1 MMLKHFKKAVS
12 LFLAVCLILSF
23 GAIAGAEGFDR
34 ARSQLEGL
42 GLMQGY
48 EDGTFGENDALTRAQ
63 MAAIVA
69 RILQVEGLN
78 VGSKSFSD
86 VSEDHWA
93 YGVIT
98 ILSDMDI
105 LNGMGDGTFMPD
117 KDVNCFEALKM
128 IVTVLGYEQF
138 AQELG
143 GYPSGYSIQAGKMG
157 LLKGVSAEEGTITRG
172 DVATI
177 LYNAL
182 SVKPLGGYFMQ
193 NYSAATYTLYDI
205 LTENKELVRFTGILT
220 ETANA
225 SLTATEPAL
234 KDGYVMVGGTR
245 LKTKTAMDAYLGYE
259 LIVYAQVD
267 GDGKPVEIKNFMVTA
282 NTTITEADAE
292 NVTWSGDTA
301 TVEDADGKEDEVDVI
316 GGVPTLYN
324 GRLTSVPAGSRDIF
338 YGSYTFID
346 NNGDSVADVLR
357 IDEAQSFIVDKV
369 NAEKLTVYFKNNAT
383 LNGKR
388 AVVLDDSIDEKTV
401 TILDAEGN
409 TVPVSDIESGD
420 GIAIFVSSDSNFVK
434 AVISK
439 ESVSGKITATST
451 QGIWIDDVE
460 YQVAKKP
467 DGSDNF
473 TAKIG
478 ENATYALDCF
488 GKVIGSSDV
497 VVGNYQYA
505 YAIDA
510 GRIGGID
517 KTLFLQTISGTEP
530 RKEVTISGD
539 TEKVTYYFQ
548 NETVKVYECA
558 ESLIYHNKSEE
569 VIDPENP
576 VIIRGTRVKSI
587 DLDLTQLSRCIIA
600 FRTNADGKIVELHT
614 YDISRSVSL
623 RREHTLNARAMTFGG
638 EGLLRGYAT
647 DENTKF
653 ICIPSSNDAEISEY
667 YVQVGIADASTQ
679 NLVDGTIFFPNLD
692 YTDPNAEPVDVLL
705 IQSDMVPPV
714 PSSTDD
720 ICIVGSVNKAIG
732 TTSDDAGAM
741 VYEIE
746 LLNGT
751 NLVKI
756 ATTSSGEAYN
766 VAATLRKGDLIRYI
780 KDGFGRISGI
790 KKIYSVQG
798 LENNFNNN
806 IYTETGEPGMYG
818 YIYDVIT
825 DSYDSEM
832 NDYIDK
838 LYLSFEE
845 DGGDRETPS
854 MQRAPKLNGPPVYHY
869 DRSSGWITPGSLE
882 DVTASAYAGE
892 EASKAFILL
901 DSGKVTAIVII
912 ED

>member
-12 LFLAVCLILSF
+12 LLLTVCLILSF
-23 GAIAGAEGFDR
+23 GAIAGAEGIDR
-34 ARSQLEGL
+34 TRSQLEGL

-78 VGSKSFSD
+78 VGPKGFSD

-98 ILSDMDI
+98 TLSGMDI

-138 AQELG
+138 AKELG
-143 GYPSGYSIQAGKMG
+143 GYPSGYAIQAGKMG

-182 SVKPLGGYFMQ
+182 SIKPLGSYFMQ
-193 NYSAATYTLYDI
+193 NYSAATYTLYDV
-205 LTENKELVRFTGILT
+205 LTENKELIRFTGILT

-234 KDGYVMVGGTR
+234 KDGYVIVGGTR
-245 LKTKTAMDAYLGYE
+245 LKTKTAMDAYLGCE

-267 GDGKPVEIKNFMVTA
+267 GDGRPVEINNFMVTS

-292 NVTWSGDTA
+292 SVTWSGNTA
-301 TVEDADGKEDEVDVI
+301 TIEDADGKEDEVDVI
-316 GGVPTLYN
+316 DGVTTLYN
-324 GRLTSVPAGSRDIF
+324 GRLKSVAAGSRDIF

-369 NAEKLTVYFKNNAT
+369 NTEKSTVYFKNNAT

-388 AVVLDDSIDEKTV
+388 AVVLDDTIDEKTV
-401 TILDAEGN
+401 IILDKEGN
-409 TVPVSDIESGD
+409 TIAASDIESGD
-420 GIAIFVSSDSNFVK
+420 GITIFASTDSNYVK
-434 AVISK
+434 AIISN

-451 QGIWIDDVE
+451 KGIQIDGVE

-488 GKVIGSSDV
+488 GKVIGGSDV

-505 YAIDA
+505 YLIDA
-510 GRIGGID
+510 YRSEGLNKILSLR
-517 KTLFLQTISGTEP
+517 TISGTEP
-530 RKEVTISGD
+530 RKEVAISGEE
-539 TEKVTYYFQ
+539 EKVTYYFQ

-558 ESLIYHNKSEE
+558 ENLIYYNKSEE
-569 VIDPENP
+569 VLDPDNP
-576 VIIRGTRVKSI
+576 ITIHGERVKST
-587 DLDLTQLSRCIIA
+587 DLDLTLLTRCIIA
-600 FRTNADGKIVELHT
+600 FRTNDDGKIIELHT
-614 YDISRSVSL
+614 YDISRSDSL
-623 RREHTLNARAMTFGG
+623 RREHTFNARAMTFGG
-638 EGLLRGYAT
+638 EGLRRGYAT

-653 ICIPSSNDAEISEY
+653 ICIPSGSSTNISDY
-667 YVQVGIADASTQ
+667 YVQVSVADKSVK
-679 NLVDGTIFFPNLD
+679 NLVDGTVFIPNPD
-692 YTDPNAEPVDVLL
+692 YADPDTEPVDVLL
-705 IQSDMVPPV
+705 IQSNMNASSAPV
-714 PSSTDD
+714 PNSSDD

-732 TTSDDAGAM
+732 TIDDDAGAM

-751 NLVKI
+751 NVVKI
-756 ATTSSGEAYN
+756 STASGGEAYN
-766 VAATLRKGDLIRYI
+766 MAATLNKGDLIRYV
-780 KDGFGRISGI
+780 KDGFGRIAGI

-798 LENNFNNN
+798 LEDNFNNN
-806 IYTETGEPGMYG
+806 IYTNTGEPGMYG
-818 YIYDVIT
+818 YIYDVII

-838 LYLSFEE
+838 ILLSFG
-845 DGGDRETPS
+845 DGETPS
-854 MQRAPKLNGPPVYHY
+854 MQRAPKLDGPPIYHY

-882 DVTASAYAGE
+882 DVTASAYTGTD
-892 EASKAFILL
+892 ASKAFILL